1 MRPSHTSTK
10 ITAMIGISAIVLLVV
25 EILLRIVQ
33 YPPPIPS
40 GWGWDGSPRR
50 GLAATNDSVQNELGL
65 RGNPFSY
72 GTDDIVV
79 LLVGDSNVE
88 AATSGLD
95 KMPERLLERHL
106 STLLPSRTFQVFSLA
121 ASGWGQDQ
129 QLLALERYF
138 QAYRADLVLVWAQP
152 VNDFWENTFPDRNE
166 HIKPTFWFDGQSLQ
180 GPFFHDGVHLSR
192 FRILD
197 LAIRAT
203 LQFRHR
209 SVAQHILHE
218 WVSRLPSDARAPSE
232 PRPSRCTNLPVIN
245 QQDLAKDIFSL
256 SDERRVVV
264 RTKEDV
270 ERSRSHFSPYI
281 RPRSPKDNYLIDI
294 TRALMAKLKTTTE
307 KHKAAFRVFYPIRPD
322 FDDSGKR
329 GVRCVETSTGQLFE
343 AQLDMP
349 DLLRSLVAQP
359 DLIEITLQGREELSV
374 SATDRHFSTIGND
387 QTMQLLAQEV
397 LRRHLIRQ

>member
-1 MRPSHTSTK
+1 MPPSHASTK
-10 ITAMIGISAIVLLVV
+10 ITALIGISAIVLLAV
-25 EILLRIVQ
+25 EILLRIAQ

-50 GLAATNDSVQNELGL
+50 GLAAANDSVQNELGL

-95 KMPERLLERHL
+95 KMPERLLEHHL
-106 STLLPSRTFQVFSLA
+106 SAILPSRTVKVFSLA

-138 QAYRADLVLVWAQP
+138 QTYRADLVLVWAQP

-166 HIKPTFWFDGQSLQ
+166 HIKPTFWFDGQSLH
-180 GPFFHDGVHLSR
+180 GPFFHDSVHLSR
-192 FRILD
+192 FRIWD
-197 LAIRAT
+197 LATRAT

-209 SVAQHILHE
+209 SVAQHILYE
-218 WVSRLPSDARAPSE
+218 WVPRLPSDAREPSE
-232 PRPSRCTNLPVIN
+232 SRPLRCANLPVIN

-264 RTKEDV
+264 RTQEDV
-270 ERSRSHFSPYI
+270 EHSRSHFSPYI

-294 TRALMAKLKTTTE
+294 TRALMAKIKATAE
-307 KHKAAFRVFYPIRPD
+307 QHKAAFSVFYPIRPD
-322 FDDSGKR
+322 FDDAGKR
-329 GVRCVETSTGQLFE
+329 GVRCVETRAGKLFE

-349 DLLRSLVAQP
+349 DLLRSLITHP

-374 SATDRHFSTIGND
+374 SSTDRHFSNIGND
-387 QTMQLLAQEV
+387 QAMRLLAQEV
-397 LRRHLIRQ
+397 LRRGLIRQ